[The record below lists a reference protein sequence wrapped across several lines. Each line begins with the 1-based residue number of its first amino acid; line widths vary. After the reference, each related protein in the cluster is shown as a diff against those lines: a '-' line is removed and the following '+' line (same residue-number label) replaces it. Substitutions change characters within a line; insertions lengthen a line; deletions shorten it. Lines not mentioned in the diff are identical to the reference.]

1 MTKHMFATKAHE
13 TPVDIGV
20 ARKDRKQLAQ
30 ELSTAL
36 ADTYLLYGDTQSVHW
51 NAAGPLFYSVHK
63 LTEAQY
69 EDMANAIDA
78 LAERIRAIGFP
89 APGGLRRMIAMTGI
103 DNQPEPQSTED
114 MIRQLVAGNEHCAK
128 SLREAVKC
136 AEEADDV
143 KTADLLTE
151 RIGQH
156 EENIWMLR
164 SILA

>member
-1 MTKHMFATKAHE
+1 MTKHMFSSKAHE

-20 ARKDRKQLAQ
+20 ARQDRKQLAT

-36 ADTYLLYGDTQSVHW
+36 ADTYVLYGDTQSVHW

-63 LTEAQY
+63 LTEEQY
-69 EDMANAIDA
+69 EDMADAIDE

-89 APGGLRRMIAMTGI
+89 APGGLRRMIDASSI
-103 DNQPEPQSTED
+103 KNQPEPQTTED
-114 MIRQLVAGNEHCAK
+114 MIRLLVAGNEHCAR
-128 SLREAVKC
+128 SLREAVKS
-136 AEEADDV
+136 AEQAEDV
-143 KTADLLTE
+143 RTADLLTE

-164 SILA
+164 SLLA